1 MRVSSLQASEKAH
14 EILVGYPHERSSLS
28 EVAPSE
34 WLKAEAH
41 VDEESIILPTMWTV
55 EPQASNEEG
64 STSWSRFESVVNK
77 ALAYNIVSRNKVRA
91 HAVTKCGG
99 RVARGI
105 SR

>member
-41 VDEESIILPTMWTV
+41 VDEESIILPTM
-55 EPQASNEEG
+55 
-64 STSWSRFESVVNK
+64 
-77 ALAYNIVSRNKVRA
+77 
-91 HAVTKCGG
+91 
-99 RVARGI
+99 
-105 SR
+105 